1 MKEGITILLDFIR
14 RLCGLDKKQPL
25 SAQKALNLSKYGRDI
40 TREKLIK
47 EMIADVEDQI
57 LYKCQLHEYSLSISV
72 KKANQDIIEDI
83 RIHFNNLGFKSY
95 YIGEKEIPDLKE
107 HKYLFLIWEEK

>member
-1 MKEGITILLDFIR
+1 MKETLIEFWNIIR
-14 RLCGLDKKQPL
+14 ELCGLDKKQPL

-47 EMIADVEDQI
+47 EMIRDVEDQI

-72 KKANQDIIEDI
+72 KKENQDIIEEVKL
-83 RIHFNNLGFKSY
+83 HFNNLGFRSY
-95 YIGEKEIPDLKE
+95 YIGETEIPDLKE